1 MPDER
6 RPVLSVEEALDRIL
20 ATVDVLEPER
30 AGLLEATGRVLAE
43 AVAADRDIPPL
54 TNSAMDGYAV
64 RGTDVADAQEGSP
77 VRLRVVGE
85 VAAGHVSPL
94 QVAPGTA
101 VRIMTGAPV
110 PAGADTVVRFEDTR
124 PATGGST
131 GSPRGSGH
139 RPDGDWIEVL
149 KATSTGKNVRQAGED
164 VRAGQVVLGPG
175 KVLRP
180 QEIGMLAAVG
190 RVEVAVV
197 RRPRVA
203 ILATGDE
210 VVPPDQV
217 PGPGQIRDANSY
229 AVAAQVQ
236 QYGGV
241 PLLLGVARDREDLV
255 RRGMREAL
263 AQRADLIITSGG
275 VSVGDFDL
283 VKQVLA
289 AEGEMHFWSL
299 NMKPGRPLAFGVV
312 SGPSAGSGR
321 AVPLLGLP
329 GNPVAATIST
339 DLFARPALLKM
350 QGFTDWSRPT
360 VRARL
365 AQPIRRKDGRRHY
378 LRVRLRQTDA
388 GCEATLTGNQGSGIL
403 SSMVQADGLAIIPE
417 EADHLHAGTEVEVIL
432 LEGVVAGRT
441 G

>member
-6 RPVLSVEEALDRIL
+6 RPVLSVEEALGRIL
-20 ATVDVLEPER
+20 ATVDVLEPECV
-30 AGLLEATGRVLAE
+30 GLLEAAGRVLAE

-64 RGTDVADAQEGSP
+64 RGADVADAQEGSP

-94 QVAPGTA
+94 QVTPGTA
-101 VRIMTGAPV
+101 MRIMTGAPV

-124 PATGGST
+124 P
-131 GSPRGSGH
+131 
-139 RPDGDWIEVL
+139 DGDWVEVL
-149 KATSTGKNVRQAGED
+149 ESTSTGKNVRPAGED
-164 VRAGQVVLGPG
+164 VRAGQVVLEPG

-241 PLLLGVARDREDLV
+241 PLLLGVARDREELV

-378 LRVRLRQTDA
+378 LRVRLRRMDA
-388 GCEATLTGNQGSGIL
+388 GCEATLTGDQGSGIL

-432 LEGVVAGRT
+432 LEGVGAGRA

>member
-20 ATVDVLEPER
+20 AMVRVLEPER
-30 AGLLEATGRVLAE
+30 VGLFDAAGRVLAE
-43 AVAADRDIPPL
+43 AVTADRDIPPL

-64 RGTDVADAQEGSP
+64 RGADVADVREGSP
-77 VRLRVVGE
+77 ARLRVVGE
-85 VAAGHVSPL
+85 VAAGYVSDV
-94 QVAPGTA
+94 QVEPGMA

-110 PAGADTVVRFEDTR
+110 PSGADTVVRFEATR
-124 PATGGST
+124 ADGG
-131 GSPRGSGH
+131 
-139 RPDGDWIEVL
+139 WVEVL
-149 KATSTGKNVRQAGED
+149 KACPTGKNVRQAGED
-164 VRAGQVVLGPG
+164 VCAGQVVIEPG

-180 QEIGMLAAVG
+180 QEIGMLASVG
-190 RVEVAVV
+190 RLEAAVV

-210 VVPPDQV
+210 VVPPGQR

-236 QYGGV
+236 KYGGV
-241 PLLLGVARDREDLV
+241 PLLLGVARDQEELV

-263 AQRADLIITSGG
+263 SHKADLIMTSGG

-289 AEGEMHFWSL
+289 AEGQMHFWSL

-312 SGPSAGSGR
+312 GG
-321 AVPLLGLP
+321 VPLLGLP
-329 GNPVAATIST
+329 GNPVAAMVST
-339 DLFARPALLKM
+339 ELFARPALLKM
-350 QGFTDWSRPT
+350 QGFVDWSLPT

-365 AQPIRRKDGRRHY
+365 CEPIRRKDSRRHY
-378 LRVRLRQTDA
+378 LRVCLRQAEA
-388 GCEATLTGNQGSGIL
+388 GTEARLTGDQGSGIL
-403 SSMVQADGLAIIPE
+403 SSMVQADGLAVIPE
-417 EADHLHAGTEVEVIL
+417 DADHLHAGTEVEVIL
-432 LEGVVAGRT
+432 LD
-441 G
+441 

>member
-1 MPDER
+1 MPEER
-6 RPVLSVEEALDRIL
+6 RPVLSVEEARARIL
-20 ATVDVLEPER
+20 DTVHALEPER
-30 AGLLEATGRVLAE
+30 VGLLEAGGRVLAE
-43 AVAADRDIPPL
+43 AVTADRDIPPL

-64 RGTDVADAQEGSP
+64 RGADVADAREGAP
-77 VRLRVVGE
+77 IRLRVVGE
-85 VAAGHVSPL
+85 VAAAHVSPV
-94 QVAPGTA
+94 QVEPGTA

-110 PAGADTVVRFEDTR
+110 PAGADTVVRFEDTQSDGNWVEVHK
-124 PATGGST
+124 PY
-131 GSPRGSGH
+131 SP
-139 RPDGDWIEVL
+139 
-149 KATSTGKNVRQAGED
+149 GKNVRQAGED
-164 VRAGQVVLGPG
+164 VCAGQVVLEPG

-180 QEIGMLAAVG
+180 QEVGMLAAVG

-210 VVPPDQV
+210 VVPLSEI

-236 QYGGV
+236 AFGGI
-241 PLLLGVARDREDLV
+241 PLLLGVARDREALV
-255 RRGMREAL
+255 RRGMRDAL
-263 AQRADLIITSGG
+263 AQEADFIITSGG

-312 SGPSAGSGR
+312 GG
-321 AVPLLGLP
+321 VPLLGLP

-350 QGFTDWSRPT
+350 QGFTAWSWPT

-365 AQPIRRKDGRRHY
+365 CEPIRRKDSRRHY
-378 LRVRLRQTDA
+378 LRVRLRQTEA
-388 GCEATLTGNQGSGIL
+388 GYEATLTGGQGSGIL
-403 SSMVQADGLAIIPE
+403 NSLVQADGLAIIPE
-417 EADHLHAGTEVEVIL
+417 DVDHLHAGTEVEVIVL
-432 LEGVVAGRT
+432 D
-441 G
+441 

>member
-30 AGLLEATGRVLAE
+30 VGLLEAAGRVLAE

-64 RGTDVADAQEGSP
+64 RGMDVADAQEGAP

-85 VAAGHVSPL
+85 AAAGHVSPL

-110 PAGADTVVRFEDTR
+110 PAGADTAVRFEDTR
-124 PATGGST
+124 P
-131 GSPRGSGH
+131 
-139 RPDGDWIEVL
+139 DGEWVEVL

-164 VRAGQVVLGPG
+164 VRAGQVVLEPG

-241 PLLLGVARDREDLV
+241 PLLLGVARDREELV

-312 SGPSAGSGR
+312 SG
-321 AVPLLGLP
+321 VPLLGLP

-365 AQPIRRKDGRRHY
+365 AQPIRRKDRRPHNH
-378 LRVRLRQTDA
+378 RVRLRRADV
-388 GCEATLTGNQGSGIL
+388 GCEATLTGDQGSGIL

-417 EADHLHAGTEVEVIL
+417 ETDHLHAGTEVEVIL